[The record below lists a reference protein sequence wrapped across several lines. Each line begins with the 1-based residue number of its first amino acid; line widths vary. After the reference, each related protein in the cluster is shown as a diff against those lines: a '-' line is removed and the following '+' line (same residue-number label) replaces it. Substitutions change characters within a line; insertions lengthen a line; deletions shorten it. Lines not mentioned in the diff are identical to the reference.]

1 MLGKVLSR
9 YPSVLL
15 QSRSVVTSCYG
26 PLTSLVSP
34 TRCGFNVRHLNSS
47 RMDLCTSW
55 LAWLM
60 LKEIGKGRKQC
71 CGRMELAKAIV
82 RQEQECEAMELDKY
96 RRTVC

>member
-1 MLGKVLSR
+1 
-9 YPSVLL
+9 
-15 QSRSVVTSCYG
+15 
-26 PLTSLVSP
+26 
-34 TRCGFNVRHLNSS
+34 
-47 RMDLCTSW
+47 MDLCTSW